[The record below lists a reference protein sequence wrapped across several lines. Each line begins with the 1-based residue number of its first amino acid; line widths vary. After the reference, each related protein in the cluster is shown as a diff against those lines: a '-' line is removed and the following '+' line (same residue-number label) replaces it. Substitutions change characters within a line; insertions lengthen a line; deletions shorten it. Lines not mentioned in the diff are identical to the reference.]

1 MGDEP
6 KIDVELGGTVY
17 QGQPFKWQNH
27 GAGNITAS
35 GLLAVCGVDS
45 YDVPAKANGKAGEKG
60 AVVLGTATLGPHT
73 YSTGAGENTPTLKVD
88 STMPGGKR

>member
-27 GAGNITAS
+27 GAGNIKAS

-60 AVVLGTATLGPHT
+60 AVVLSTATLGDHT
-73 YSTGAGENTPTLKVD
+73 YSTG
-88 STMPGGKR
+88 PGGTTPKLTVNSSAPKSR